1 MHLKYYEISS
11 NFIYLKYYKESS
23 TNNPIVQRDERNE
36 FDPLLCNEIHRNTV
50 YWDLYLYINIDIDI
64 NTWDLERAM
73 GLLSC

>member
-36 FDPLLCNEIHRNTV
+36 FDPLLCNGIHRNIV